1 MSGETFINSEQ
12 RKFGSYKRVEK
23 RFSTIIDVY

>member
-1 MSGETFINSEQ
+1 MSGETFVNSER
-12 RKFGSYKRVEK
+12 RKRGSYIQEEK